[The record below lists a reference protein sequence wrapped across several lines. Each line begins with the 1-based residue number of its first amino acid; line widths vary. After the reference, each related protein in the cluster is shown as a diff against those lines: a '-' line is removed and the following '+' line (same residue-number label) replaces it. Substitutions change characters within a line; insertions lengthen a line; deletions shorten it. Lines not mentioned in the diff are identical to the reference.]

1 MQHYMHQRFFNTL
14 LRTLCALF
22 VCTVVLVPISVSA
35 ASVTLA
41 PQVVRLDQE
50 QQFYVDVLLDPEGAA
65 FNGVEGSVQFSSDTL
80 TFIRSEDG
88 NSVVGPWID
97 RPQIDGDKITF
108 SGIMPNGFDGVI
120 DPFDSHVRKPGT
132 LLRLVFE
139 ARAPGIAHIT
149 TSNMRITAN
158 DGNGT
163 LRTVPD
169 MELSIPISG
178 EINSSVYA
186 LQDTHRPTLV
196 ASVVTDKKLYDGRAT
211 LIFTASDKESG
222 IDRVEVQEGNQA
234 SVVATSPYLLED
246 QSRTSVITVRAYDI
260 SGNVTTVTINPIYTA
275 ETIGYI
281 LLSFIALI
289 VLVIF
294 IYVLRRKKINHT

>member
-1 MQHYMHQRFFNTL
+1 MEHYIEQRFFNTL
-14 LRTLCALF
+14 FGTLCALF
-22 VCTVVLVPISVSA
+22 ICAVVFMPLSVSA

-50 QQFYVDVLLDPEGAA
+50 QQFYVDILLDPEGAA

-80 TFIRSEDG
+80 AFVRSEDG
-88 NSVVGPWID
+88 NSIVGPWID
-97 RPQIDGDKITF
+97 RPKIDGDKITF

-120 DPFDSHVRKPGT
+120 DPFDSKIRKPGT

-139 ARAPGIAHIT
+139 ARAPGVAHIA
-149 TSNMRITAN
+149 TSGVNITAN

-163 LRTVPD
+163 LRSVPD
-169 MELSIPISG
+169 MQLSIPISG
-178 EINSSVYA
+178 ETNSSVYA
-186 LQDTHRPTLV
+186 LQDTHRPTLA
-196 ASVVTDKKLYDGRAT
+196 ASIVMDKKLYDGRAT

-222 IDRVEVQEGNQA
+222 IDRVEVQEGNRA

-260 SGNVTTVTINPIYTA
+260 SGNVTTVTINPVYTA

-294 IYVLRRKKINHT
+294 TYVLRRKKSNRQ

>member
-1 MQHYMHQRFFNTL
+1 MYQRFFYIFFYT
-14 LRTLCALF
+14 TVALF
-22 VCTVVLVPISVSA
+22 VCGVFVSPVA
-35 ASVTLA
+35 AGGATITLA

-50 QQFYVDVLLDPEGAA
+50 QQFYVDVLLDPDGAA
-65 FNGVEGSVQFSSDTL
+65 FNGVEGTVQFSADTL

-88 NSVVGPWID
+88 NSIVGPWID
-97 RPQIDGDKITF
+97 RPQVDGDRIRF

-120 DPFDSHVRKPGT
+120 DPFDSHIRKPGT

-139 ARAPGIAHIT
+139 GRAPGVGHIT
-149 TSNMRITAN
+149 THGMHITAN

-163 LRTVPD
+163 LY
-169 MELSIPISG
+169 SIPDTEVAIPVSG
-178 EINSSVYA
+178 ETNSSVYA

-222 IDRVEVQEGNQA
+222 VDRVEVQEGNHA

-260 SGNVTTVTINPIYTA
+260 SGNVTTVTINPVYTA

-289 VLVIF
+289 VLSIA
-294 IYVLRRKKINHT
+294 IYVLRRKKSNHT